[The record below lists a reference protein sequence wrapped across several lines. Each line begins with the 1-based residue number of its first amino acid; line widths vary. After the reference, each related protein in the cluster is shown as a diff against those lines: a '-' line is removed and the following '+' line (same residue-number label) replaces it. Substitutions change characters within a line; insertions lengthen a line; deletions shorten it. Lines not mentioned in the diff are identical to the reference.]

1 MVAHRKVLKCFLCE
15 HKLKELSVK
24 QLPKEKKLKE
34 APEVV
39 IAKAVSHMM
48 KKDKIFEEAERK

>member
-1 MVAHRKVLKCFLCE
+1 MKKKGQR
-15 HKLKELSVK
+15 KLKELSVK

-48 KKDKIFEEAERK
+48 KKDKIFEESGRK

>member
-1 MVAHRKVLKCFLCE
+1 MKKKGQR
-15 HKLKELSVK
+15 KLKELSVK

-34 APEVV
+34 APEAV

-48 KKDKIFEEAERK
+48 KKDKISEESGRK

>member
-1 MVAHRKVLKCFLCE
+1 MKNKGQ
-15 HKLKELSVK
+15 HKLKELRLK

-34 APEVV
+34 APEAV

-48 KKDKIFEEAERK
+48 KKERNDP

>member
-1 MVAHRKVLKCFLCE
+1 MKKKGQ

-39 IAKAVSHMM
+39 
-48 KKDKIFEEAERK
+48 RKTGRNDLRYVRRYYECIRTLSPRPP

>member
-1 MVAHRKVLKCFLCE
+1 MKKKGQ

-34 APEVV
+34 APKVV

-48 KKDKIFEEAERK
+48 KKDKISEGTGRK

>member
-1 MVAHRKVLKCFLCE
+1 MQNIWINTGRTGRYYE
-15 HKLKELSVK
+15 K

-39 IAKAVSHMM
+39 IAKAVGHMM
-48 KKDKIFEEAERK
+48 KKDRDDS